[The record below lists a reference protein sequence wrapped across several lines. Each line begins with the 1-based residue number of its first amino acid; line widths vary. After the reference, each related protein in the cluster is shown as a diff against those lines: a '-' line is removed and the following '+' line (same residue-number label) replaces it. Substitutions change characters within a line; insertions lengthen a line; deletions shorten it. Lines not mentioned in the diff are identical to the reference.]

1 MTVKANAIR
10 NNLCYSV
17 IDLVYSTV
25 IVKLNYL
32 TPGCAAIIKC
42 DGALLSCNRG
52 MFWVRTYSP

>member
-1 MTVKANAIR
+1 MTAKANAIKI
-10 NNLCYSV
+10 NFYYSV

-25 IVKLNYL
+25 ILKLNYL

-52 MFWVRTYSP
+52 IFWARTCSP